1 MLALTCEIEV
11 TRQTWEGYVTQAPP
25 PADLK
30 MQRSSRDASTL
41 PARLAEWLS
50 TVLPEGAD
58 PVVTLHSGIDT
69 NGMSSETLI
78 LDATW
83 TEDGEARFG
92 EYVARV
98 APAAEDLP
106 VFPNY
111 ALQDQYDTMRIVG
124 EQTDVPVPAVR
135 WMEPTG
141 EVLGTPFFL
150 MDRIDG
156 VVPQDV
162 LPYNFGDNWL
172 HDASLEDQARL
183 QRSSVEVLAKLHAI
197 PDAATTF
204 AFLEPHHAGSTL
216 LEKNLAHVRAWY
228 DFAVPDIGRSPLVER
243 GLDWLE
249 ANLPETDEAVLV
261 WGDSRI
267 GNMMYRDFEPV
278 AVLDWEMAAIGPR
291 ELDVSWILFAHQVF
305 ETITGMLELPGMPH
319 FLAEAD
325 VVAAYEELTGV
336 TLGDLHWYHVYNA
349 VEWCI
354 VFMRT
359 GARQIHF
366 GEIERPEDIETLFH
380 HKPLMERLLSEAG
393 A

>member
-1 MLALTCEIEV
+1 M
-11 TRQTWEGYVTQAPP
+11 TQAPP

-41 PARLAEWLS
+41 PARLAAWLA
-50 TVLPEGAD
+50 TELPAGAD
-58 PVVTLHSGIDT
+58 PVVTLHSGVDA
-69 NGMSSETLI
+69 NGMSSETI
-78 LDATW
+78 LLDVAW
-83 TEDGEARFG
+83 TEGGEQRVG

-111 ALQDQYDTMRIVG
+111 ALQDQYDAMRIVA

-172 HDASLEDQARL
+172 FDASRDDQRRLEQA
-183 QRSSVEVLAKLHAI
+183 SIEVLAKLHKI

-204 AFLEPHHAGSTL
+204 AFLAPHHAGATL
-216 LEKNLAHVRAWY
+216 LEKNLARTRAWY
-228 DFAVPDIGRSPLVER
+228 DFAVTDIGRSPLVER

-249 ANLPETDEAVLV
+249 AHLPATEEVVLC

-267 GNMMYRDFEPV
+267 GNMMYVDFEPV

-305 ETITGMLELPGMPH
+305 ETITGMLELAGMPD
-319 FLAEAD
+319 FLAEAE
-325 VVAAYEELTGV
+325 VVAAYEKLTGV
-336 TLGDLHWYHVYNA
+336 ELGDLHWYHVYNA
-349 VEWCI
+349 VQWCI

-366 GEIERPEDIETLFH
+366 GEVERPDDIETLFH